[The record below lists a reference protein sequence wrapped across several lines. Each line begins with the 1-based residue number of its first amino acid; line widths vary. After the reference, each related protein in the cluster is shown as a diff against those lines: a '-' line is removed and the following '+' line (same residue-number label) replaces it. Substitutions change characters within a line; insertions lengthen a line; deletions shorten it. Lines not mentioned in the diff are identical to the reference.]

1 MQESNATHRG
11 GWQRT
16 NTGYD
21 FTGHPLSAR
30 IIHHDPTAGDM
41 TERYTYSYDAWGR
54 PLTVTHRLDNLP
66 AVTLHN
72 YSYDAIG
79 RVAHDQRNG
88 DADLA
93 TQYSYNVRS
102 WLTDIKVGGDSSHG
116 TLGETFTEKLYY
128 QNQRPVNQQ
137 STVQWGGNV
146 SAMDWMAGS
155 DGVSRR
161 YDFAYDGLSR
171 LTGAGYADDGAGQS
185 DYSRGYGYDR
195 NGNVTLLAT
204 ATDTTQ
210 VSYTGNHLT
219 DGSSYAYDAN
229 GNLTKDLGR
238 GIVQISYNLLNL
250 PSNVAPGL
258 VGGPHGVIYGV
269 DSRDYLYTAS
279 GVKLQSKAMLP
290 LSLPGMPD
298 VRERTDYVG
307 NLIYDRT
314 SLQKV
319 LFDGGYVDMSGDS
332 PEYRFFVADH
342 LGGNRLVA
350 DASGTIL
357 QTNHYDPYGESLPDG
372 AAVDSGNPYKYS
384 GKEYDDKALAYD
396 FGARHFTTSIPRWT
410 TMDPMAEKYYSISPY
425 AYCAGN
431 PMNCIDIDG
440 KDWEISINHETKQIV
455 LSMNIVAQ
463 SSSVSSARRG
473 ANVWNNQS
481 NKFSYDFETDSGT
494 VSYDIMISINV
505 IQLGSQ
511 TGSETGPAIQNTFGV
526 LHDQSAVFYLNNTD
540 AGGVSDGKHS
550 AVKESYSES
559 EIVSAHEIGHLFGVS
574 HSPNTVMSE
583 HVGEYHKPRIEGF
596 QIMEI
601 LQRSNVGIGT
611 KPEKEAKAKVLR
623 STIVG
628 EEPQGFG
635 MGSVNKKEKRD

>member
-1 MQESNATHRG
+1 M
-11 GWQRT
+11 
-16 NTGYD
+16 
-21 FTGHPLSAR
+21 R
-30 IIHHDPTAGDM
+30 IC
-41 TERYTYSYDAWGR
+41 YSYSYDSWDR
-54 PLTVTHRLDNLP
+54 PLTVTHRLENLSP
-66 AVTLHN
+66 VVLHS
-72 YSYDAIG
+72 YAYDAVG
-79 RVAHDQRNG
+79 RLESDSRSG
-88 DADLA
+88 DADLR
-93 TQYSYNVRS
+93 TSYTYNVRS
-102 WLTDIKVGGDSSHG
+102 WLTDIKVGGNAQQG

-128 QNQRPVNQQ
+128 QTLRPVNPQQ
-137 STVQWGGNV
+137 GVQWSGNV

-210 VSYTGNHLT
+210 VSYSGNHLT

-258 VGGPHGVIYGV
+258 GGGPHGVIYGV

-290 LSLPGMPD
+290 LSLPDMPD

-332 PEYRFFVADH
+332 SEYRFFVTDH
-342 LGGNRLVA
+342 LGNNRLVA
-350 DASGTIL
+350 DAAGTIL
-357 QTNHYDPYGESLPDG
+357 QTNNYDPYGESLPEG
-372 AAVDSGNPYKYS
+372 SAVDSGNPYKYG

-396 FGARHFTTSIPRWT
+396 FGARHYTSSIPRWT
-410 TMDPMAEKYYSISPY
+410 TMDPLCEKYYSLSPY

-431 PMNCIDIDG
+431 PMTVIDKQGDSLFFAPSVSQEFKERFAEAVSFMNEHGTSYNIARIQASNEIYIIDEG
-440 KDWEISINHETKQIV
+440 E
-455 LSMNIVAQ
+455 
-463 SSSVSSARRG
+463 SSSFNWG
-473 ANVWNNQS
+473 TQTIVWNPTKVAYN
-481 NKFSYDFETDSGT
+481 
-494 VSYDIMISINV
+494 VSRNYCA
-505 IQLGSQ
+505 L
-511 TGSETGPAIQNTFGV
+511 
-526 LHDQSAVFYLNNTD
+526 LL
-540 AGGVSDGKHS
+540 
-550 AVKESYSES
+550 
-559 EIVSAHEIGHLFGVS
+559 LC
-574 HSPNTVMSE
+574 
-583 HVGEYHKPRIEGF
+583 
-596 QIMEI
+596 
-601 LQRSNVGIGT
+601 
-611 KPEKEAKAKVLR
+611 
-623 STIVG
+623 
-628 EEPQGFG
+628 
-635 MGSVNKKEKRD
+635 

>member
-1 MQESNATHRG
+1 
-11 GWQRT
+11 
-16 NTGYD
+16 
-21 FTGHPLSAR
+21 
-30 IIHHDPTAGDM
+30 
-41 TERYTYSYDAWGR
+41 
-54 PLTVTHRLDNLP
+54 
-66 AVTLHN
+66 
-72 YSYDAIG
+72 
-79 RVAHDQRNG
+79 
-88 DADLA
+88 
-93 TQYSYNVRS
+93 
-102 WLTDIKVGGDSSHG
+102 
-116 TLGETFTEKLYY
+116 
-128 QNQRPVNQQ
+128 
-137 STVQWGGNV
+137 
-146 SAMDWMAGS
+146 MAGT
-155 DGVSRR
+155 DGVTRR

-171 LTGAGYADDGAGQS
+171 LTSAPYS
-185 DYSRGYGYDR
+185 DSGSLPANHSRGYAYDR
-195 NGNVTLLAT
+195 NGNITMLAT

-210 VSYTGNHLT
+210 VTYAGNHLSS
-219 DGSSYAYDAN
+219 GNSYAYDAN
-229 GNLTKDLGR
+229 GNLTKDIER
-238 GIVQISYNLLNL
+238 GIASISYNLLNL
-250 PSNVAPGL
+250 PEQVTPGSAAQ
-258 VGGPHGVIYGV
+258 GPLPSLEVPTE
-269 DSRDYLYTAS
+269 YLYTAS
-279 GVKLQSKAMLP
+279 GAKLRSITGFLMI
-290 LSLPGMPD
+290 LPGQTD
-298 VRERTDYVG
+298 LRERIDYMG
-307 NLIYDRT
+307 SLIYDRT
-314 SLQKV
+314 SLKKI
-319 LFDGGYVDMSGDS
+319 LIDGGYVEVSGNTRN
-332 PEYRFFVADH
+332 YRFFVKDH
-342 LGGNRLVA
+342 LGNNRLVT
-350 DASGTIL
+350 DATGTIL
-357 QTNHYDPYGESLPDG
+357 QTNHYDPYGESLSDG
-372 AAVDSGNPYKYS
+372 AAADSGNPYKYG

-410 TMDPMAEKYYSISPY
+410 TIDPMAEKYYSISPY

-431 PMNCIDIDG
+431 PMNSIDPDG
-440 KDWEISINHETKQIV
+440 RDWEITIDHDNQQIV
-455 LSMNIVAQ
+455 LSMNILAN
-463 SSSVSSARRG
+463 SSSVSSAIRG
-473 ANVWNNQS
+473 AKVWNNQS